1 MRITG
6 DAYFDGANLMDIQVM
21 STLGITE
28 DDIDAIEKVD
38 GVELAEGSYSSDF
51 LCNTEDKQYVFHVM
65 SLTDEVNEVSVSEGR
80 LPEKQGNVSWMLTWD
95 MRWVTRLF

>member
-51 LCNTEDKQYVFHVM
+51 YVIRKISSMFSTSCH
-65 SLTDEVNEVSVSEGR
+65 LR
-80 LPEKQGNVSWMLTWD
+80 
-95 MRWVTRLF
+95 MR

>member
-28 DDIDAIEKVD
+28 DDIDAIANSRILD
-38 GVELAEGSYSSDF
+38 FSFHCYSS
-51 LCNTEDKQYVFHVM
+51 TK
-65 SLTDEVNEVSVSEGR
+65 VNG
-80 LPEKQGNVSWMLTWD
+80 
-95 MRWVTRLF
+95 F